1 LSTVFSQGDT
11 GGGRNDPATFEWP
24 ALLRKLD
31 GIDPLHGEPGLRVR
45 CTAPSRRKKP

>member
-1 LSTVFSQGDT
+1 VFECELWLLPSPIVHRVLAADT

-31 GIDPLHGEPGLRVR
+31 RID
-45 CTAPSRRKKP
+45 ASYKQ